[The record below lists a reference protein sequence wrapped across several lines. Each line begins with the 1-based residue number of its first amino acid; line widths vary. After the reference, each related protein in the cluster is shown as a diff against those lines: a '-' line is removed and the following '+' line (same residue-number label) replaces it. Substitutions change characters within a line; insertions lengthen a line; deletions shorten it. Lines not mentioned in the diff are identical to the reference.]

1 MSDGTALAGLW
12 ALCAGGG
19 VIVALSAL
27 TVLASAGLLVA
38 PSLDRRPPSP
48 TIYTNATGRRGPG
61 TPPAPV
67 ASSSKEATR

>member
-1 MSDGTALAGLW
+1 MSAFAGLL

-38 PSLDRRPPSP
+38 PSLDRRPLSPS
-48 TIYTNATGRRGPG
+48 IYTTATGRRGPG

-67 ASSSKEATR
+67 ATSSKEGTR

>member
-1 MSDGTALAGLW
+1 MSAFAGLL

-38 PSLDRRPPSP
+38 PSLDRRPLSPS
-48 TIYTNATGRRGPG
+48 IYTTATGRRGPG

-67 ASSSKEATR
+67 ATSSKEATR

>member
-1 MSDGTALAGLW
+1 MSALAGLW

-27 TVLASAGLLVA
+27 TVLALAGLIA
-38 PSLDRRPPSP
+38 PPSLVRRPSSLS
-48 TIYTNATGRRGPG
+48 IYTTATGRRGPG

-67 ASSSKEATR
+67 ATSSKEGTR